1 MRNRDNDL
9 GGILINLLK
18 AFGLAFLLFLLKYVA
33 MAVIS
38 IGLVVG
44 MYYLIKEHFT
54 K

>member
-38 IGLVVG
+38 ISSTK
-44 MYYLIKEHFT
+44 YYDESK
-54 K
+54 